1 MNRAAMEQMMKN
13 APASRKRKPKK
24 PNVDKR
30 VKKLMSKQAKKKSFM
45 SNLTKPAPTL
55 ARIQKG
61 LKMKKKKLQR
71 P

>member
-1 MNRAAMEQMMKN
+1 MNRAAMEQMIKK
-13 APASRKRKPKK
+13 APASRKRKPKN

-45 SNLTKPAPTL
+45 SSLNRPSPTL
-55 ARIQKG
+55 SRIQKD
-61 LKMKKKKLQR
+61 LKVKKKKLRR

>member
-1 MNRAAMEQMMKN
+1 MEQQLKN

-30 VKKLMSKQAKKKSFM
+30 VKKLMSKSTRKKSFM
-45 SNLTKPAPTL
+45 SNLNKPSPTL
-55 ARIQKG
+55 SRISKD
-61 LKMKKKKLQR
+61 LKMKKNKLQR

>member
-1 MNRAAMEQMMKN
+1 MEQQLKN

-30 VKKLMSKQAKKKSFM
+30 VKKLMSKSTRKKSFM
-45 SNLTKPAPTL
+45 SNLNKPSPTL
-55 ARIQKG
+55 SRISKN
-61 LKMKKKKLQR
+61 LKMKKNKLQR

>member
-1 MNRAAMEQMMKN
+1 MEQQLKN

-30 VKKLMSKQAKKKSFM
+30 VKKLMSKSTKKKSFM
-45 SNLTKPAPTL
+45 SNLNKPSPTL
-55 ARIQKG
+55 SRISKD
-61 LKMKKKKLQR
+61 LKMKKNKLQR